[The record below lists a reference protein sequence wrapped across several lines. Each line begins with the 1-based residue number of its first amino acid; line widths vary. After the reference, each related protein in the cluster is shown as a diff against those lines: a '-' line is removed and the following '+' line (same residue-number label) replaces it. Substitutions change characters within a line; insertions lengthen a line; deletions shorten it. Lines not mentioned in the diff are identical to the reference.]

1 MKSKEIVVTKSQD
14 FHEEIS
20 NLMDK
25 VNRKIMTS
33 IKRFCEKDKL
43 YLINYSTKQDSNPE
57 ENFLKRNLN
66 STSFIKNNQCFLM
79 NEWTDLNDVGV
90 YENLEVLESFEKG
103 FAHEIE
109 VQLTVE
115 DVIEQFD
122 GLSDKKKVE
131 LYKRI
136 TSDFSHLELD
146 EAIVNVMNYKHVEF
160 KQNRHF
166 IIGLDSNLIYDI
178 YIRIK

>member
-1 MKSKEIVVTKSQD
+1 
-14 FHEEIS
+14 
-20 NLMDK
+20 
-25 VNRKIMTS
+25 
-33 IKRFCEKDKL
+33 
-43 YLINYSTKQDSNPE
+43 
-57 ENFLKRNLN
+57 
-66 STSFIKNNQCFLM
+66 M